1 MPEAWYNRRVPAW
14 VFWLIAAAV
23 LAAGEVA
30 TLGFFLGAVA
40 LAALPAAAAAAVG
53 AGLAVQLIVF
63 IVCSIGSL
71 AFIRPIARRH
81 LQTPPRIRTGTA
93 ALVGAR
99 ATVLDR
105 VHAGGGR
112 VKIGGE
118 EWTARP
124 YDEDEVYEEGA
135 RVDVLKI
142 EGATALVSD

>member
-1 MPEAWYNRRVPAW
+1 VPDW
-14 VFWLIAAAV
+14 VFWLIGAAV

-40 LAALPAAAAAAVG
+40 LAALPAAAVAAVG
-53 AGLAVQLIVF
+53 APLSVQLIVF
-63 IVCSIGSL
+63 ILCSVASL
-71 AFIRPIARRH
+71 AVIRPVARRH
-81 LQTPPRIRTGTA
+81 LHTPPSIRTGTA

-105 VHAGGGR
+105 VHAGGGS

-124 YDEDEVYEEGA
+124 YDEDDVYEEGA
-135 RVDVLKI
+135 RVEVLKI

>member
-1 MPEAWYNRRVPAW
+1 MPEW
-14 VFWLIAAAV
+14 VFWLIFAAV
-23 LAAGEVA
+23 LAAGEIA

-40 LAALPAAAAAAVG
+40 LAALPAAGVAALG

-63 IVCSIGSL
+63 ILGALASL
-71 AFIRPIARRH
+71 AFIRPVARRH
-81 LQTPPRIRTGTA
+81 LHTPPAIRTGTA

-99 ATVLDR
+99 ALVLER
-105 VHAGGGR
+105 VHSEGGR

-124 YDEDEVYEEGA
+124 YDEDGVFEEGA
-135 RVDVLKI
+135 RVEVLKI

>member
-1 MPEAWYNRRVPAW
+1 VPDW
-14 VFWLIAAAV
+14 VFWLIFAAV

-40 LAALPAAAAAAVG
+40 LAALPAAAVAAAG
-53 AGLAVQLIVF
+53 GSLTLQLIVF
-63 IVCSIGSL
+63 ILCSVGSL
-71 AFIRPIARRH
+71 AFLRPVARRH
-81 LQTPPRIRTGTA
+81 LSTPPSIRTGTA
-93 ALVGAR
+93 ALIGSRAMVLERVDAR
-99 ATVLDR
+99 
-105 VHAGGGR
+105 GGR

-135 RVDVLKI
+135 RVEVLKI

>member
-1 MPEAWYNRRVPAW
+1 VPDW
-14 VFWLIAAAV
+14 VFWLIGAAL

-40 LAALPAAAAAAVG
+40 LAALPAALVAALG
-53 AGLAVQLIVF
+53 AGLAIQLAVF
-63 IVCSIGSL
+63 IVCSVASL
-71 AFIRPIARRH
+71 AVIRPVARRH
-81 LQTPPRIRTGTA
+81 LSTPASIRTGTA

-99 ATVLDR
+99 AVVLDR

-124 YDEDEVYEEGA
+124 YDEDAVYEEGT
-135 RVDVLKI
+135 RVEVLKI
-142 EGATALVSD
+142 EGATALVCD

>member
-1 MPEAWYNRRVPAW
+1 MPDW
-14 VFWLIAAAV
+14 VFWLIGAAV

-40 LAALPAAAAAAVG
+40 LAALPAAAVAAVG
-53 AGLAVQLIVF
+53 APLSVQLIVF
-63 IVCSIGSL
+63 ILCSVASL
-71 AFIRPIARRH
+71 AVIRPVARRH
-81 LQTPPRIRTGTA
+81 LHTPPSIRTGTA

-105 VHAGGGR
+105 VHAGGGS

-124 YDEDEVYEEGA
+124 YDEDDVYEEGA
-135 RVDVLKI
+135 RVEVLKI

>member
-1 MPEAWYNRRVPAW
+1 MPDW
-14 VFWLIAAAV
+14 VFWLIGAAV

-40 LAALPAAAAAAVG
+40 LAALPAALVAAVG
-53 AGLAVQLIVF
+53 APPSVQLIVF
-63 IVCSIGSL
+63 ILGSVASL
-71 AFIRPIARRH
+71 AFIRPGARRH
-81 LQTPPRIRTGTA
+81 LNTPPSIRTGTA

-99 ATVLDR
+99 AVVLER
-105 VHAGGGR
+105 VDSDGGR

-124 YDEDEVYEEGA
+124 YDEDDVYDEGA
-135 RVDVLKI
+135 RVEVLKI

>member
-1 MPEAWYNRRVPAW
+1 MPDW
-14 VFWLIAAAV
+14 VFWLLFAAV

-40 LAALPAAAAAAVG
+40 LAALPAALVAALG
-53 AGLAVQLIVF
+53 ASLGIQLLVF
-63 IVCSIGSL
+63 ILGAVASL
-71 AFIRPIARRH
+71 AFIRPVARRH
-81 LQTPPRIRTGTA
+81 LHTPPSIRTGTA
-93 ALVGAR
+93 ALIGTR

-105 VHAGGGR
+105 VDAGGGR

-118 EWTARP
+118 DWTARP

-135 RVDVLKI
+135 RVEVMKI